1 MDDSLSIS
9 WEGPAQPNDYTL
21 NYTVSVTDIST
32 DAELSRTVL
41 KETQLIVT
49 LSDTPCTYM
58 QYPLINNV
66 IYSEYSFIVRGVPL
80 SVTVFATNGRGN
92 GESVSEVVHVEED
105 GMWKG
110 CSAYDTCCKGES
122 GGSKVY

>member
-1 MDDSLSIS
+1 MQNYLVEIVSDSRLSIS
-9 WEGPAQPNDYTL
+9 WERPAQPNDYTL

-32 DAELSRTVL
+32 GTELNRTVL

-66 IYSEYSFIVRGVPL
+66 IYSEYLFTVRGVPL

-92 GESVSEVVHVEED
+92 GESVSEVAYVEED
-105 GMWKG
+105 GM
-110 CSAYDTCCKGES
+110 
-122 GGSKVY
+122 